1 MEEQE
6 HYLLITRYLSK
17 QTSIE
22 ENEILADW
30 IAASFENEQIFE
42 EIKIIWQLS
51 KEKEDV
57 GASTALYRLKE
68 RISQTETDYNP
79 DHQYRR
85 KWYAIAA
92 SVFGFLTVVGIL
104 AQYYATSYLQ
114 ETEYIQQITKAG
126 EKKTFLLED
135 GTKVYMAPQSTVK
148 YPAKFSKAKRI
159 LELEGQAYFEVSK
172 NPHRPFVVHT
182 SALNVQ
188 VLGTHFNVSS
198 YKRQNLTTVSLLEG
212 KVNVTLEEDTDDEYT
227 LKPGQELSFNHLSH
241 QVYQHMLD
249 STAATGWMTNTL
261 VFKDEKLSDAAKRIE
276 QMYSVKIVFADQAT
290 ADARLYAKFKNDS
303 LKNVLETIQSAGNID
318 YRIEAN
324 RVYLT
329 LNDHKKQK

>member
-17 QTSIE
+17 QTSTE
-22 ENEILADW
+22 ENEVLADW

-42 EIKIIWQLS
+42 EIKTIWQLS
-51 KEKEDV
+51 RVEEES
-57 GASTALYRLKE
+57 GASAALYRLKD
-68 RISQTETDYNP
+68 RIRQAETDAVP
-79 DHQYRR
+79 EQQKKR

-92 SVFGFLTVVGIL
+92 SVVGFLAFAGL
-104 AQYYATSYLQ
+104 LGQYITTYYLGQ
-114 ETEYIQQITKAG
+114 TGYIQQVTKAG
-126 EKKTFLLED
+126 EKKTFILED
-135 GTKVYMAPQSTVK
+135 GTKVCLAPQSAVK

-182 SALNVQ
+182 STLNVQ

-212 KVNVTLEEDTDDEYT
+212 KVNVTLEEDDTEEYS

-241 QVYQHMLD
+241 QVYQHALD
-249 STAATGWMTNTL
+249 STAVTGWMTNTL
-261 VFKDEKLSDAAKRIE
+261 VFKNEKLSDAAKRIE
-276 QMYSVKIVFADQAT
+276 QMYNVKIVFADQAT

-303 LKNVLETIQSAGNID
+303 LKNVLETIQSAGNIN

-329 LNDHKKQK
+329 LNDDRKQK